1 MFILSLIGQE
11 AEGAYAVTDDE
22 GEKALYLFTHEDDAS
37 RYAGLLDA
45 DEEEHVRLSVVEI
58 DDEIAVETCH
68 RNNYKYVVITPEDIV
83 VPPQD
88 YDHIQEDPMA

>member
-1 MFILSLIGQE
+1 MFILSLIGHE

-45 DEEEHVRLSVVEI
+45 DEEEHVKLSVVEI
-58 DDEIAVETCH
+58 DDEIAVETCN